1 MLGSRGWG
9 NREWVKLAT
18 VGSWINLFQ
27 QRMKCKKWMSI
38 IWVFQEIICM
48 HIQRKKRMAGNC
60 SKPKHSAVFCF
71 WHNKT
76 GDTLSYNFWHIWWLT
91 RRCQLGL
98 SLTFPPGTSIDFR
111 EPTCLKACKIDMS
124 WRGWVWCCFFRVK
137 MRPSFWSCKQLD
149 CHNPC
154 GNMSGISEWRCGLYH
169 LSRQSYSY
177 GAFLPWFLRSRGK
190 DACSKDREERWKRA
204 FLDRKKYQF
213 PCSWN
218 FKVAPGQLEYSGCS
232 LSSDLGFWD
241 TFQCFQPLHADKR
254 VLLDGDS
261 SPG

>member
-1 MLGSRGWG
+1 MLGSRGCG

-27 QRMKCKKWMSI
+27 QRMKCKKWMLI

-48 HIQRKKRMAGNC
+48 YIQRKKRMAGNC
-60 SKPKHSAVFCF
+60 SKPKHPAVLSFSNIKLGTLWVTIF
-71 WHNKT
+71 DPSGGWQGGINLASRFPSWYWHPRT
-76 GDTLSYNFWHIWWLT
+76 HWRHARSTCPEWGW
-91 RRCQLGL
+91 GL
-98 SLTFPPGTSIDFR
+98 ML
-111 EPTCLKACKIDMS
+111 A
-124 WRGWVWCCFFRVK
+124 FFRVK

-190 DACSKDREERWKRA
+190 DACSKDRDERWKRA

-218 FKVAPGQLEYSGCS
+218 FKVAPGLLEYFGCS
-232 LSSDLGFWD
+232 LPSDLGFWD